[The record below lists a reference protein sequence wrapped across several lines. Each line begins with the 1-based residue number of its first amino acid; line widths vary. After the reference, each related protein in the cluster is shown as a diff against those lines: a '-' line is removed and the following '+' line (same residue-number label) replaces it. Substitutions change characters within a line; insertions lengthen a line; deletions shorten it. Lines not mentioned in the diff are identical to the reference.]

1 MIFKNYVW
9 DNSDFTNAH
18 SYLID
23 NILSNLP
30 DKNSLI
36 LDFGCGNG
44 AIANYLISK
53 GYNVYG
59 IDPSENGISIANL
72 KNPGRFYKFDIQKYN
87 LPIELQNFNF
97 DFIISTEVI
106 EHVYNPRDYIFFCKK
121 ILKKNGFGKVL
132 ITTPYHGYFK
142 NLIISLF
149 GLMDNHFTVLWD
161 GGHIKF
167 WSKKTLNIIFSEFGF
182 KKIKFKGCGRYPF
195 LWKSMLLIYEI

>member
-44 AIANYLISK
+44 AISNYLISK

-59 IDPSENGISIANL
+59 IDPSENGISIAKKKIPEDFTNL
-72 KNPGRFYKFDIQKYN
+72 IYKNIIYQLSYKTLILILLFQPK
-87 LPIELQNFNF
+87 LLSM
-97 DFIISTEVI
+97 FIILEI
-106 EHVYNPRDYIFFCKK
+106 IYFFVKK
-121 ILKKNGFGKVL
+121 
-132 ITTPYHGYFK
+132 
-142 NLIISLF
+142 
-149 GLMDNHFTVLWD
+149 
-161 GGHIKF
+161 
-167 WSKKTLNIIFSEFGF
+167 
-182 KKIKFKGCGRYPF
+182 F
-195 LWKSMLLIYEI
+195 L